1 MPERDIFDRA
11 CPADGVLKMSDMT
24 RDAIDARLLGDWQRS
39 LPLVPRP
46 FTVVAQHLGVHEAD
60 VIARLER
67 LNRAGAVARVGAV
80 VRPNS
85 VGASTLAAIA
95 APDFETSDFAA
106 IIAQEPGVNH
116 LYLRENVWN
125 LWFVVTGPNRDHV
138 TQTLARIERR
148 TGLRVLDLELVQSY
162 HIDLGFPL
170 YHQGSKYQEPA
181 ERGAR
186 STAFRLKADDP
197 ELIQALVNG
206 LPLELRP
213 FLKIATAL
221 GRTEASVIA
230 RVEQLLAAGV
240 IRRIGVIV
248 RHRALGW
255 RSNAMVVW
263 DVNPDSIDGAGAT
276 LAAIPGVN
284 LCYRRR
290 RFERDWP
297 YNLYGMVHA
306 KTRTNAFKI
315 ITVASE
321 AARLTDCS
329 RQILFSSRCF
339 KQTGAMLTAPKEAA

>member
-1 MPERDIFDRA
+1 
-11 CPADGVLKMSDMT
+11 MSDMA
-24 RDAIDARLLGDWQRS
+24 RDEIDARLLGDWQRS

-46 FTVVAQHLGVHEAD
+46 FSVVAQHLGVRDSD

-67 LNRAGAVARVGAV
+67 LHRAGAVARVGAV

-85 VGASTLAAIA
+85 IGASTLAAIA
-95 APDFETSDFAA
+95 APEFETSDFAA

-116 LYLRENVWN
+116 LYLRENIWN
-125 LWFVVTGPNRDHV
+125 LWFVVTGPNRDYV

-148 TGLRVLDLELVQSY
+148 TGLRALDLELVQSY

-170 YHQGSKYQEPA
+170 YHQGTKYQEAA
-181 ERGAR
+181 ERGAG
-186 STAFRLKADDP
+186 STAFRLEADDR
-197 ELIQALVNG
+197 ELIQALING

-213 FLKIATAL
+213 FLKTATAL

-230 RVEQLLAAGV
+230 RLGQLLSAGV

-263 DVNPDSIDGAGAT
+263 DVSPDVIDQTGAK
-276 LAAIPGVN
+276 LAALPGVN

-297 YNLYGMVHA
+297 YNLYCMVHA
-306 KTRTNAFKI
+306 KTRTSALEI
-315 ITVASE
+315 IAAASE
-321 AARLTDCS
+321 TARLTDCP

-339 KQTGAMLTAPKEAA
+339 KQTGAMLTAPLEAA

>member
-1 MPERDIFDRA
+1 
-11 CPADGVLKMSDMT
+11 MSDIPS
-24 RDAIDARLLGDWQRS
+24 DPIDARLLGDWQRS

-46 FTVVAQHLGVHEAD
+46 FAILAQCLGVNEAD
-60 VIARLER
+60 VIDRLER
-67 LNRAGAVARVGAV
+67 LRKAGAIARVGGV

-138 TQTLARIERR
+138 TQTLERIERR
-148 TGLRVLDLELVQSY
+148 TRLRVLDLELVQSY
-162 HIDLGFPL
+162 YIDLGFPL
-170 YHQGSKYQEPA
+170 FHQETKYRESA
-181 ERGAR
+181 ERAAR
-186 STAFRLKADDP
+186 STAFRPEADDP
-197 ELIQALVNG
+197 DLIQALING
-206 LPLELRP
+206 LPLERRP
-213 FLKIATAL
+213 FLKIAAAL
-221 GRTEASVIA
+221 GRTEASIIT
-230 RVEQLLAAGV
+230 RLEQLLSAGV

-263 DVNPDSIDGAGAT
+263 DVNPGRIDRAGAK
-276 LAAIPGVN
+276 LSEIPGVN

-290 RFERDWP
+290 RFEREWP
-297 YNLYGMVHA
+297 YNLYCMVHA
-306 KTRTNAFKI
+306 KTRANAFKV
-315 ITVASE
+315 ITAASE
-321 AARLTDCS
+321 AARLTRCP

-339 KQTGAMLTAPKEAA
+339 KQTGAMLTAPLEAA